1 MTGPDNFILR
11 WARLKRASDTAHER
25 DTASADAKITPA
37 QPLAEGVPDEP
48 FDLASLPSIES
59 IAGDTDVG
67 AFLQSGV
74 PAELARAALRRAW
87 ANDPAIR
94 DFVGVA
100 ENQWDF
106 NDPDAIPGFGSL
118 LATDGVPAVPAQIVS
133 KSENLAEAVPD
144 SPVSVRVDRS
154 RIADPEP
161 KPDEPCSADSGISD
175 SPNKT
180 TEVAVAT
187 KRDRPVEEYDVF
199 RDRRKHGSALPR

>member
-1 MTGPDNFILR
+1 
-11 WARLKRASDTAHER
+11 
-25 DTASADAKITPA
+25 
-37 QPLAEGVPDEP
+37 
-48 FDLASLPSIES
+48 
-59 IAGDTDVG
+59 
-67 AFLQSGV
+67 
-74 PAELARAALRRAW
+74 LARAALRRAW

-106 NDPDAIPGFGSL
+106 NDPDAIPGFGPL
-118 LATDGVPAVPAQIVS
+118 LATDGVPAVPAQVVS

-175 SPNKT
+175 SPNKA

-199 RDRRKHGSALPR
+199 RNRRQHGSALPR

>member
-74 PAELARAALRRAW
+74 P
-87 ANDPAIR
+87 
-94 DFVGVA
+94 
-100 ENQWDF
+100 
-106 NDPDAIPGFGSL
+106 DAIPGFGPL
-118 LATDGVPAVPAQIVS
+118 LVTDGVPAVPAQIVS

-199 RDRRKHGSALPR
+199 RNRRKHGSALPR

>member
-11 WARLKRASDTAHER
+11 WARLKRASDPAHER

-106 NDPDAIPGFGSL
+106 NLKFL
-118 LATDGVPAVPAQIVS
+118 LIRSKFLQRPAVLPLHEIERALAFDLLEPQIGIVIGGGDGGS
-133 KSENLAEAVPD
+133 F
-144 SPVSVRVDRS
+144 VDRHGPNSAVIS
-154 RIADPEP
+154 RSLEQQYGKSLI
-161 KPDEPCSADSGISD
+161 SAARYVVSNVHLNGQQ
-175 SPNKT
+175 
-180 TEVAVAT
+180 
-187 KRDRPVEEYDVF
+187 F
-199 RDRRKHGSALPR
+199 